1 MSRRRI
7 QQSTADDDI
16 CTDCDCGWRGCF
28 RWIINDKYA
37 LSTQVLTLFAFLTIV
52 SGGITLGICLGML
65 YALETDAYTSTQDI
79 IVHNTKANAQNVGSE
94 IAEAVQ
100 QRLMTISQS
109 ISMVNSLYGKV
120 LLQYSDYNGQGT
132 LYKSHNSY
140 REYKF
145 EQGCLFPD
153 CPSDFGPISTRSR
166 IPFLP
171 GFENGS
177 MEHSSV
183 FLYSS
188 KIGTALR
195 NDSIWNDAFDHNPY
209 LSNVLDGLAYQDV
222 DFPILYNSGP
232 NSTVM
237 FYLSTQIYTD
247 FTQSNYFSL
256 HRTYPGILKNDLS
269 YNPPYRPWFT
279 NAPVNGIYVYGPY
292 RETFTGKLVVTL
304 SSKST
309 LTLLDTHPTSV
320 VGGAVV
326 LIEDLKQIVNQIKYA
341 NGGFGALLTV
351 GKKVLV
357 WGSRTDIYDY
367 NTNQFKDL
375 GDFDPA
381 LAALDLENGQVIEY
395 TDVHDQTWYVSV
407 ETFFPSGTGNENAF
421 MMLVF
426 SKKSLAEQP
435 LISLKQNINK
445 TTASVSQSTIIIIC
459 VTIGGVMLLVSLM
472 LSYIIEPLNTMRK
485 ISGELIQLS
494 TEEEE
499 NRDYANVLQEAANNI
514 TRSDEVGLLAS
525 DYYHIIVMLQNK
537 LLRKLETPKYP
548 LNPFYLADKALSNN
562 LTWKL
567 FYDLMMQRKKSK
579 QTEVDEDQ
587 EPQEIRQDNLIQDA
601 DSRMESIPSIPPA
614 QRDKKQSV
622 VHPFTP
628 VPVFAADVG
637 GDLSTVSPFDGDI
650 ELGTIARN
658 KPGNQTGNQYTQI
671 SPDQIEIVPVAVMGQ
686 QVGCFSSLSSQLYF
700 FIFLLLTGLTLA
712 MILTI
717 VSLANEGDSWT
728 NESGGELV
736 NVQMLNIQEI
746 AQTKAN
752 FVQVSLFCC
761 CFFSFCLIFVFFSH
775 SYNNCRL
782 ICW

>member
-7 QQSTADDDI
+7 QQSTTDDDI

-28 RWIINDKYA
+28 RWIINDKYS

-65 YALETDAYTSTQDI
+65 YALETDAYKSTQDI

-120 LLQYSDYNGQGT
+120 LLQYSDFNGQGT
-132 LYKSHNSY
+132 LFKSHNSY

-145 EQGCLFPD
+145 EQGCLFPY

-183 FLYSS
+183 FIYSS
-188 KIGTALR
+188 KIGRALR
-195 NDSIWNDAFDHNPY
+195 NDSIWNDAFDQNPY

-247 FTQSNYFSL
+247 LTQSNYFSL

-269 YNPPYRPWFT
+269 YNPPHRPWFAS
-279 NAPVNGIYVYGPY
+279 APVNGIYVYGPY

-309 LTLLDTHPTSV
+309 LTLLGSHPTSV

-326 LIEDLKQIVNQIKYA
+326 LIEDLKQIINQIKYA

-351 GKKVLV
+351 SKKVLV

-367 NTNQFKDL
+367 STNQFKVL
-375 GDFDPA
+375 ADFDPA

-395 TDVHDQTWYVSV
+395 TDLHDQTWYVSV

-499 NRDYANVLQEAANNI
+499 NRDYANVLLEAANNI

-537 LLRKLETPKYP
+537 LLKKLETPKYP

-567 FYDLMMQRKKSK
+567 FYDLMMQRKQSK

-587 EPQEIRQDNLIQDA
+587 QQPQEIRQDNLIPDS
-601 DSRMESIPSIPPA
+601 DSRMEAIPSLPPA
-614 QRDKKQSV
+614 SRDKKQSV

-637 GDLSTVSPFDGDI
+637 DDQSTVSPFDGDI

-658 KPGNQTGNQYTQI
+658 KPGNQQGNQYTQI

-700 FIFLLLTGLTLA
+700 FVFLLLTGLTLA

-728 NESGGELV
+728 NESGAELV

-752 FVQVSLFCC
+752 FVQVRFFCFC
-761 CFFSFCLIFVFFSH
+761 YFFFFV
-775 SYNNCRL
+775 
-782 ICW
+782 